1 VVKCSEVL
9 QCSDVFL
16 VLFYRCVYGC
26 TFCLLLL
33 NSVSCV
39 FLLLY
44 FCILFVCM
52 LYIFC
57 FHRANWHSLTTLTEV
72 LPCFFLSCKA
82 NARIYLAKTG
92 HGVHSS
98 KLVNCVLC
106 IFCVDCVIL
115 CIVCV

>member
-1 VVKCSEVL
+1 MYVLYVFVK
-9 QCSDVFL
+9 
-16 VLFYRCVYGC
+16 
-26 TFCLLLL
+26 FCKL
-33 NSVSCV
+33 
-39 FLLLY
+39 
-44 FCILFVCM
+44 CILIVMYMYSYCLYA

-82 NARIYLAKTG
+82 NGRIYLAKMG
-92 HGVHSS
+92 HGPHSS

-106 IFCVDCVIL
+106 IVCVDSVIL